1 MFVRRV
7 PGRHLEI
14 CEICL
19 FSGLKCEKDKTDNL
33 RGCVSLLL
41 RVDYCAHLA
50 VQVTGIPYTTQKTW
64 TRTHQ
69 KRTPFTACGPKTLFF
84 YSSISSEYKRSHS
97 GVQKILMSPFKSG
110 KIVHRLYVRRRCWRK
125 LAVPQK
131 KIFTGKG
138 TILLLT
144 ALPFHISISCFDLLQ
159 YAPAVHSRMKFQQ
172 ERNNVTRF
180 LKIYDENFFCP
191 FPPDLPSF
199 LRASSNV
206 MLLFQVSR
214 ITFYDV

>member
-1 MFVRRV
+1 MNSNTPKKNSIYRMWAQN
-7 PGRHLEI
+7 
-14 CEICL
+14 
-19 FSGLKCEKDKTDNL
+19 T
-33 RGCVSLLL
+33 LLL
-41 RVDYCAHLA
+41 FFNLLRIQTFPFRCSKNNSNESI
-50 VQVTGIPYTTQKTW
+50 QVRKNCSQ
-64 TRTHQ
+64 
-69 KRTPFTACGPKTLFF
+69 TLRPPPMLKKAG
-84 YSSISSEYKRSHS
+84 SS
-97 GVQKILMSPFKSG
+97 
-110 KIVHRLYVRRRCWRK
+110 
-125 LAVPQK
+125 AK